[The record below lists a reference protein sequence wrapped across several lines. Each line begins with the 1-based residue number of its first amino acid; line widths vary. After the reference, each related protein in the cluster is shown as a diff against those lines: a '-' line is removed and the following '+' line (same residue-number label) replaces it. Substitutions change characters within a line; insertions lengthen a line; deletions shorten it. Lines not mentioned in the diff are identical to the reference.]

1 MITYDNKIVQEDL
14 LDITSRRNINFEKMR
29 NSTILVTGAN
39 GMLATYV
46 VYTIMFLN
54 EKFNYNTKVI
64 ALVRNKNKSEYIFNK
79 FINSNLFELLN
90 QDVCESI
97 NIKGEVDYIVHAAG
111 AASPKFILS
120 DPVGII
126 EANTKGTFNVFEL
139 GRNKN
144 IKNILFTST
153 REIYGKV
160 GSSISEIREDNMGV
174 IDCLDSRSCY
184 PESKRIAENI
194 CKSYNIQY
202 NVPYTIARIAHS
214 YGPGMEI
221 NQDGRVMSDF
231 ISDIVN
237 DKNIIINS
245 DGTAQRA
252 FCYITDAVAGMF
264 FILLNGKIGEAY
276 NIANETET
284 VEIKVLA
291 EKLIHLFYEK
301 NLKVEFRIPTQ
312 QQKDGYSKYERVKLN
327 TRKLE
332 ELGWSPQVKLIDGLK
347 RTVNSFNDNI

>member
-14 LDITSRRNINFEKMR
+14 LDIISRENINFEKMI

-39 GMLATYV
+39 GMLATYI

-64 ALVRNKNKSEYIFNK
+64 ALVRNKNKSEFIFNK
-79 FINSNLFELLN
+79 FINSNLFQLLN

-97 NIKGEVDYIVHAAG
+97 NIEEKVDYIIHAAG

-139 GRNKN
+139 GRKKN

-153 REIYGKV
+153 REIYGKME
-160 GSSISEIREDNMGV
+160 SSILEIKENNMGV
-174 IDCLDSRSCY
+174 IDCLDARSCY

-237 DKNIIINS
+237 DRNIIINS
-245 DGTAQRA
+245 DGTAERA
-252 FCYITDAVAGMF
+252 FCYITDAIAGMF
-264 FILLNGKIGEAY
+264 YILLNGKIGEAY
-276 NIANETET
+276 NIANETES
-284 VEIKVLA
+284 VQIKDLA
-291 EKLIHLFYEK
+291 KKLIDLFYEK
-301 NLKVEFRIPTQ
+301 SLKIEFRIPTQ
-312 QQKDGYSKYERVKLN
+312 QQRNGYSKYERVKLN
-327 TRKLE
+327 TKKLE
-332 ELGWSPQVKLIDGLK
+332 DLGWNPQVELIEGLK
-347 RTVNSFNDNI
+347 RTVISFKNNT